1 MEGLRRFSRLFA
13 VSAALLA
20 GCTKEGGPE
29 APDATRSVVF
39 GVPGVSVETRA
50 ATDGFYDRFPDGGSF
65 GVFGYCL
72 AQEVIDGNKN
82 KINFSSGSSPWGSKN
97 ELCRP
102 RVFNNVEVT
111 YTAAAGCVYDSP
123 VKWYRDGAAQGQT
136 GIAADEAEGGVL
148 SGTDDYLYSF
158 FAYYPY
164 AGQEASY
171 RPFVFARPA
180 SDADAGAPK
189 FSFSMPFESG
199 GATNFSEKLDET
211 KTPDAMFAVDYNHRK
226 TEGQVSFSFSHLL
239 TGLGFRVNNYS
250 QTAESGGTG
259 SGAGKDL
266 YIYSIRLTGDFYRS
280 VSVDLSNAD
289 VAVEYDAKD
298 VYGGYYLVYQ
308 SEEPDGTRVTWD
320 ASEGKNTLAPT
331 KYIRLLPGND
341 AGQGYLGPVG
351 PDGKYNGKLLVE
363 YRFGDGERKTEE
375 LTRPGSFAPRSGVR
389 YTAQINWVGDAF
401 VVMVQGDNDEVWE
414 EGSDDEVSFQ

>member
-72 AQEVIDGNKN
+72 AQEVIEGNKN

-136 GIAADEAEGGVL
+136 GIAADEAAGGTL
-148 SGTDDYLYSF
+148 SGTDNYLYSF

-164 AGQEASY
+164 ADDGADY
-171 RPFVFARPA
+171 RPFDFSRPA
-180 SDADAGAPK
+180 SGEDVGAPR
-189 FSFSMPFESG
+189 FTFSMPFEKG
-199 GATNFSEKLDET
+199 GASDLSAKLEGT
-211 KTPDAMFAVDYNHRK
+211 GTPDAMFAVNYNHKK
-226 TEGQVSFSFSHLL
+226 TDGQVGLSFSHLL

-250 QTAESGGTG
+250 QTAENGGTG
-259 SGAGKDL
+259 SGSGKDL
-266 YIYSIRLTGDFYRS
+266 RIYSIKLQGEFYRA
-280 VSVDLSNAD
+280 VDVDLSNAE
-289 VAVEYDAKD
+289 VAIEYNTDD
-298 VYGGYYLVYQ
+298 VYRGYYLIYQ
-308 SEEPDGTRVTWD
+308 SKDPNGTLVTWD
-320 ASEGKNTLAPT
+320 ASDGQNTLAPT
-331 KYIRLLPGND
+331 TYLRLLPGND
-341 AGQGYLGPVG
+341 ARQGYLGPVG
-351 PDGKYNGKLLVE
+351 PDGKYNGKRVVE
-363 YRFGDGERKTEE
+363 YKFGNGKKKPKE
-375 LTRPGSFAPRSGVR
+375 LTRPGSFAPRPGVR